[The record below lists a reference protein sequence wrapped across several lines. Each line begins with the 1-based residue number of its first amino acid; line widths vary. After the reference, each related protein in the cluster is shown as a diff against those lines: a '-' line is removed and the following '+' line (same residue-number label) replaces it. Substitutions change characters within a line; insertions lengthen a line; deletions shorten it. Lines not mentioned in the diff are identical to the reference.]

1 MEKSNYNINTNYD
14 FLLWYGNKVSDGYEG
29 YTTYEL
35 QEIVDKVTD
44 YYVRLG
50 DDESMLKDL
59 KKIPANL
66 YRFFSCYY
74 RKNINYDLHNTL
86 DIDTKSPRQDTVDIY
101 DFETK
106 SILTIYYDEAGK
118 FYNIYDNKRNR
129 CLYDRTNM
137 SLRHVYS
144 NLNEYRDRYYLYELD
159 DIMITHNIDVKL
171 RERLAF
177 MIDSKLRD
185 LGFDS
190 KADKFRNDASYCF
203 GVSFDKPY
211 DNVVQKD
218 ESIHKYKVKCKE
230 LVHRI
235 NNNVK

>member
-74 RKNINYDLHNTL
+74 RKNI
-86 DIDTKSPRQDTVDIY
+86 
-101 DFETK
+101 
-106 SILTIYYDEAGK
+106 
-118 FYNIYDNKRNR
+118 
-129 CLYDRTNM
+129 
-137 SLRHVYS
+137 
-144 NLNEYRDRYYLYELD
+144 
-159 DIMITHNIDVKL
+159 
-171 RERLAF
+171 
-177 MIDSKLRD
+177 
-185 LGFDS
+185 
-190 KADKFRNDASYCF
+190 
-203 GVSFDKPY
+203 
-211 DNVVQKD
+211 
-218 ESIHKYKVKCKE
+218 
-230 LVHRI
+230 
-235 NNNVK
+235 